1 LFHRLLLLPLAGCAI
16 GGGGGELLMTATPL
30 AGSPGECRRPAS
42 STLCDRI
49 SNGLTATASNP
60 QGRWSLGWQGSPDA
74 TLETFDAFAQAKPGD
89 AIVSWK
95 KGADARPCASLNPTC
110 NPITNGDMR
119 IDAGEVVLRPGT
131 TGQYST
137 VRWTPRQSGAV
148 IIHAAFSGTSV
159 RDGRPATVADVRV
172 RRGATE
178 LSAGKINAAGNGNT
192 YVYDARVP
200 MGVGDTLD
208 FLVGGSGPT
217 DLSHDG
223 VGVDIEV
230 CAELLR

>member
-1 LFHRLLLLPLAGCAI
+1 
-16 GGGGGELLMTATPL
+16 MTATPL

-60 QGRWSLGWQGSPDA
+60 QGRWALGWQASPNGA
-74 TLETFDAFAQAKPGD
+74 LETFDAFAQIKPGGTGGD
-89 AIVSWK
+89 AIASWR
-95 KGADARPCASLNPTC
+95 KGADARPSASLNPSC
-110 NPITNGDMR
+110 NPITDGDTR
-119 IDAGEVVLRPGT
+119 IEAGEVVLRPGT
-131 TGQYST
+131 TGQYS
-137 VRWTPRQSGAV
+137 VARWTPRQSGAV

-159 RDGRPATVADVRV
+159 HDGRPATVADVRV

-200 MGVGDTLD
+200 MGMGDTVD
-208 FLVGGSGPT
+208 FLVGGGGPT
-217 DLSHDG
+217 DPTHDG
-223 VGVDIEV
+223 IGVDIEV

>member
-1 LFHRLLLLPLAGCAI
+1 
-16 GGGGGELLMTATPL
+16 MTATPV

-60 QGRWSLGWQGSPDA
+60 QGRWSLGWQASPEGA
-74 TLETFDAFAQAKPGD
+74 LETFDAFAPAKPGD
-89 AIVSWK
+89 ATVSWK
-95 KGADARPCASLNPTC
+95 KGVDARPCASLNPTC
-110 NPITNGDMR
+110 NPIAEGDAS
-119 IDAGEVVLRPGT
+119 IQAGELVLRPGT
-131 TGQYST
+131 AGQYSV

-159 RDGRPATVADVRV
+159 AGGRPATVADVRV

-178 LSAGKINAAGNGNT
+178 LSAGKINAAGSGNT

-200 MGVGDTLD
+200 MGVGDTVD
-208 FLVGGSGPT
+208 FLVGGGGPT
-217 DLSHDG
+217 DPAHDG
-223 VGVDIEV
+223 IGVDIEV